1 MWCRENMQFL
11 FEVAI
16 KKPTRFRMLHADPPE
31 PCLLTQNRLDTMTA
45 QPAHVHVQCHQ
56 SIQPSFNFCLVII
69 NSSFLMTFSSQP
81 PAKANRWRTYVI
93 LGPYFMIILWDA
105 FILYWV
111 QTSGLDLD
119 WLSSFLGLSPFS
131 LDRALWDALYVMK
144 IIYIED
150 TKFGEYITMLCFLE

>member
-1 MWCRENMQFL
+1 
-11 FEVAI
+11 
-16 KKPTRFRMLHADPPE
+16 
-31 PCLLTQNRLDTMTA
+31 MTA
-45 QPAHVHVQCHQ
+45 QPVHVQCHQ

-81 PAKANRWRTYVI
+81 LAKANRWRTYVI
-93 LGPYFMIILWDA
+93 LGPYFMIILRNV

-144 IIYIED
+144 MIYIED
-150 TKFGEYITMLCFLE
+150 TKVWWIHHNALLSGIILMCAANYSHCDGDTVNVNQSQVKLSSATNKN

>member
-1 MWCRENMQFL
+1 
-11 FEVAI
+11 
-16 KKPTRFRMLHADPPE
+16 
-31 PCLLTQNRLDTMTA
+31 MTA
-45 QPAHVHVQCHQ
+45 QPVHVQCHQ

-150 TKFGEYITMLCFLE
+150 TKVWWIHHNAVLSGIIIMCAANYSHCDGDTVNVNQSQVKLSAATNKN